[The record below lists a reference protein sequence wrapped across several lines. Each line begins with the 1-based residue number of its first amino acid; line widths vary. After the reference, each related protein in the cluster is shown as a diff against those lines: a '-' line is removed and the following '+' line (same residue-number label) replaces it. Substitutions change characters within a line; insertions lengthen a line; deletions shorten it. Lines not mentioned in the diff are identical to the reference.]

1 MVHIFNILSYIPRKR
16 YIPGWGNET
25 LEAVDAVCSDDHV
38 RRVHVTGEPP
48 LWFCLPAKVTVA
60 KKTVTGFLEVD
71 EEATNDPER
80 PYVQVWR
87 FSAAEYGKNATVLP
101 PNDFRVR

>member
-16 YIPGWGNET
+16 YIPRWGSET
-25 LEAVDAVCSDDHV
+25 LESVDAVCSDNHV
-38 RRVHVTGEPP
+38 RRVHVTGEPDT
-48 LWFCLPAKVTVA
+48 WFSLPARVTVA
-60 KKTVTGFLEVD
+60 KKTVTGFLTTD
-71 EEATNDPER
+71 EESTGDPER

-87 FSAAEYGKNATVLP
+87 FAAYGYRKNTNVLP